1 MTVAMADGIDSG
13 QEARRRSM
21 LPGSA
26 RDSLVSAAKWGFP
39 IGSVLLFAVLLVLP
53 VTRNREFSFLLS
65 KDSAAHSGERMRIQE
80 AEYRGETSRGEPF
93 RVSAESGVQKTS
105 AVPVVVLHGL
115 TARIEQQQGPAV
127 VTAPEG
133 EFFLQKNL
141 IVVNGPIV
149 ARSAS
154 GFSLDGERIE
164 VDLNARRIS
173 TGQPVSGTLPMGEFR
188 ANAFTADIEG
198 HEVSLTGGVNL
209 RINPNRMKK

>member
-80 AEYRGETSRGEPF
+80 AEYRGETSRGED
-93 RVSAESGVQKTS
+93 
-105 AVPVVVLHGL
+105 
-115 TARIEQQQGPAV
+115 
-127 VTAPEG
+127 PERQNMG
-133 EFFLQKNL
+133 ELQ
-141 IVVNGPIV
+141 
-149 ARSAS
+149 
-154 GFSLDGERIE
+154 
-164 VDLNARRIS
+164 ARRIS
-173 TGQPVSGTLPMGEFR
+173 ERHRHG
-188 ANAFTADIEG
+188 DKEG
-198 HEVSLTGGVNL
+198 
-209 RINPNRMKK
+209 